1 MSKHTPAPWYYGL
14 EGKDAYH
21 IVEKDGTNIV
31 HLATLRNSTASSR
44 MEANVRLMT
53 TSPELLEALER
64 LLAVVSHDKQYV
76 SEQAPFIHR
85 NAVEKARQAIA
96 KAEGA

>member
-53 TSPELLEALER
+53 TSPELLEALKECY
-64 LLAVVSHDKQYV
+64 AQMNHMMNDGEWY
-76 SEQAPFIHR
+76 AP
-85 NAVEKARQAIA
+85 EKAMEKAYQAIA
-96 KAEGA
+96 KAEGV

>member
-1 MSKHTPAPWYYGL
+1 MSKHTTAPWYYGL

-31 HLATLRNSTASSR
+31 HLVTLNNSTASSN

-53 TSPELLEALER
+53 VSPELLEALKT
-64 LLAVVSHDKQYV
+64 LVNWINPN
-76 SEQAPFIHR
+76 EQAIYNHMR
-85 NAVEKARQAIA
+85 KDWEKAVQVIA

>member
-1 MSKHTPAPWYYGL
+1 MKHTPAPWYYGL

-31 HLATLRNSTASSR
+31 HLVTLSNSTASSN

-53 TSPELLEALER
+53 TSPELLDVLKD
-64 LLAVVSHDKQYV
+64 LLYDLDTVDSHYLNETVLPIREDI
-76 SEQAPFIHR
+76 AR
-85 NAVEKARQAIA
+85 AKAIVA